1 MKYKVILLITVLVLL
16 SGCTAPEE
24 KAIKE
29 INLNPYLSIIEQGV
43 DGEGVAAWAIDETEL
58 KKEIGT
64 NDSLY
69 ELISIEVEPKEKLKN
84 GDIVHVKW
92 KVDADTLKK
101 KYSVKPVY
109 NDFEY
114 EIGKNTP
121 LDYCNRSC
129 RYEQF
134 KKEVPFTYEVPMYW
148 ELREKEGVQ
157 NSDGSV
163 TLTLYEMQEK
173 AGELHIAEN
182 GEPEAVPEGLE
193 QREIVLKDPESGE
206 ILRRVNAGVNS
217 EGLYEF
223 FTYIKDSMVYTFR
236 FDPGFE
242 ERKLLWTICEK
253 DYVLKRET
261 EAGRITYEVSDH
273 LPLDEG
279 NTDVEYFVNEE
290 DINTLEK
297 TFPKGM
303 VNIAIQSNGLITFS
317 YGESGTGL
325 YFGFWQKTEGN
336 RISFFG
342 TEDPNE
348 LPHDD
353 SPLCPKILCDKMVDG
368 YLEYLNGDTLQLYD
382 ADGTPVSNAVF
393 VRKQ

>member
-43 DGEGVAAWAIDETEL
+43 DGEGVAAWAIDEAEL

-101 KYSVKPVY
+101 KYSVNPVY

-114 EIGKNTP
+114 EIGKNNP

-134 KKEVPFTYEVPMYW
+134 KKEVSFSYEVPMYW

-261 EAGRITYEVSDH
+261 EEGRITYEVSDH

-290 DINTLEK
+290 DINTSEK

-317 YGESGTGL
+317 YGEWGTGL
-325 YFGFWQKTEGN
+325 YFGFWQKEAGN

-342 TEDPNE
+342 TENPYE

-353 SPLCPKILCDKMVDG
+353 SPLCPKILCDKTVDG
-368 YLEYLNGDTLQLYD
+368 YLEYRSGDTLQLYD
-382 ADGTPVSNAVF
+382 ANGNPVSNAVF
-393 VRKQ
+393 VRK

>member
-1 MKYKVILLITVLVLL
+1 MRKVIVLL
-16 SGCTAPEE
+16 ATLLLLCGCSVPAE
-24 KAIKE
+24 KERKE
-29 INLNPYLSIIEQGV
+29 IDLNPYLSIEVQGY
-43 DGEGVAAWAIDETEL
+43 DEEGVAAWAIDEKAL

-64 NDSLY
+64 EDSLSG
-69 ELISIEVEPKEKLKN
+69 LISVEVEPKENLKN

-92 KVDADTLKK
+92 KVDENTLKK
-101 KYSVKPVY
+101 KYSVKAVY

-114 EIGKNTP
+114 EIGKTTP

-134 KKEVPFTYEVPMYW
+134 KKEVSFSYEVPMYW

-163 TLTLYEMQEK
+163 TLSLYEKEK

-193 QREIVLKDPESGE
+193 QREIVLKDPEFSE
-206 ILRRVNAGVNS
+206 TLRTVNAGVNT

-223 FTYIKDSMVYTFR
+223 FTYTKDSVVYTFR
-236 FDPGFE
+236 FDPGLE

-261 EAGRITYEVSDH
+261 EAGQITYEISDH

-279 NTDVEYFVNEE
+279 NPDVEFFVNRE
-290 DINTLEK
+290 DINTPEK

-303 VNIAIQSNGLITFS
+303 VSISIQSNGLITVS

-325 YFGFWQKTEGN
+325 YFGFWQKEAGN

-342 TEDPNE
+342 TEDPYE

-353 SPLCPKILCDKMVDG
+353 SPFCPAILCDKTVDG
-368 YLEYLNGDTLQLYD
+368 YLEYLSGDRLQLYD
-382 ADGTPVSNAVF
+382 ADGNPVSNAEF
-393 VRKQ
+393 VRK

>member
-1 MKYKVILLITVLVLL
+1 MKCKVILLITVLVLL
-16 SGCTAPEE
+16 TGCTAPEE

-29 INLNPYLSIIEQGV
+29 INLNPYLSIVEQGV
-43 DGEGVAAWAIDETEL
+43 DGEGVAAWSIDEAVL

-64 NDSLY
+64 NDSLN

-92 KVDADTLKK
+92 IVDADTLKK
-101 KYSVKPVY
+101 KYFVNPVY

-114 EIGKNTP
+114 EIGENTP

-134 KKEVPFTYEVPMYW
+134 RKEVSFSYEVPMYW
-148 ELREKEGVQ
+148 DLREKEGVQ

-163 TLTLYEMQEK
+163 TLSLYEREK

-182 GEPEAVPEGLE
+182 GETTAVPEGFK
-193 QREIVLKDPESGE
+193 QREIVLKDPESKE
-206 ILRRVNAGVNS
+206 ILRRVKAGVNS

-223 FTYIKDSMVYTFR
+223 FTYTKDSVVYTFR
-236 FDPGFE
+236 FDPGLE

-261 EAGRITYEVSDH
+261 EAGRITYKISNQ

-279 NTDVEYFVNEE
+279 NTDVEFFVNRE
-290 DINTLEK
+290 DINTAEK
-297 TFPKGM
+297 TFVKGM
-303 VNIAIQSNGLITFS
+303 VSINIQSNGLITVS
-317 YGESGTGL
+317 YGKWGTGL
-325 YFGFWQKTEGN
+325 YFGFWQKEAGN

-342 TEDPNE
+342 TDNPYE
-348 LPHDD
+348 LTHDD
-353 SPLCPKILCDKMVDG
+353 SPLYPKILCDKTVDG
-368 YLEYLNGDTLQLYD
+368 YLEYLSGDTLQLYD

-393 VRKQ
+393 VKKQ

>member
-1 MKYKVILLITVLVLL
+1 MRKVIVLL
-16 SGCTAPEE
+16 ATLLLLCGCSVPAE
-24 KAIKE
+24 KERKE
-29 INLNPYLSIIEQGV
+29 IDLNPYLSIEVQGY
-43 DGEGVAAWAIDETEL
+43 DEEGVAAWAIDEKAL

-64 NDSLY
+64 EDSLSG
-69 ELISIEVEPKEKLKN
+69 LISVEVEPKENLKN

-92 KVDADTLKK
+92 KVDENTLKK
-101 KYSVKPVY
+101 KYSVKAVY

-114 EIGKNTP
+114 EIGKTTP

-134 KKEVPFTYEVPMYW
+134 KKEVSFSYEVPMYW

-163 TLTLYEMQEK
+163 TLSLYEKEK

-193 QREIVLKDPESGE
+193 QREIVLKDPEFSE
-206 ILRRVNAGVNS
+206 TLRTVNAGVNT

-223 FTYIKDSMVYTFR
+223 FTYTKDSVVYTFR
-236 FDPGFE
+236 FDPGLE

-261 EAGRITYEVSDH
+261 EAGQITYEISDH

-279 NTDVEYFVNEE
+279 NTDVEFFVNRE
-290 DINTLEK
+290 DINTPEK

-303 VNIAIQSNGLITFS
+303 VSISIQSNGLITVS

-325 YFGFWQKTEGN
+325 YFGFWQKEAGN

-342 TEDPNE
+342 TEDPYE

-353 SPLCPKILCDKMVDG
+353 SPLCPAILCDKTVDG
-368 YLEYLNGDTLQLYD
+368 YLEYLSGDRLQLYD
-382 ADGTPVSNAVF
+382 ADGNPVSNAEF
-393 VRKQ
+393 VRK